1 MCAPIAGMMAAG
13 GLLENLGDPLG
24 TKKKRDD
31 EKAEQQKSRWAR
43 EDAVRDQQYA
53 HEQTLAD
60 KQFGGQGGNK
70 TRYSGGTN
78 RNNLTGPTKPGG
90 SSGGGG
96 MGGYK

>member
-13 GLLENLGDPLG
+13 GLLENLGDPFG
-24 TKKKRDD
+24 TKRARGED
-31 EKAEQQKSRWAR
+31 QQNRWAR